1 MVAVHVAAEDF
12 HRADAEAEREK
23 RLIHRRNENAADSLL
38 HGAPPIGQKEERKPV
53 LRAGEGEA
61 VHGQHGNQHDQRAHH
76 PLGDALHAVLQAEA
90 ANRKAEHD
98 GQRHVAAHLA
108 GAFQHP
114 TKNAGN
120 RVAAQAAERAGQEF
134 EEIAEHPAA
143 DRGVIHHQHAAAEQ
157 AEIAVQMP
165 LRAPLFQRAI
175 RLRRRSVTRAA
186 DSQLHGQHGNAHRQQ
201 EDQIKQH
208 EYAATVLPRDR
219 RKAPDVADADRAARA
234 DEQKAQSRSE
244 VLALGRRIFILI
256 HGHPSFAF

>member
-1 MVAVHVAAEDF
+1 M
-12 HRADAEAEREK
+12 
-23 RLIHRRNENAADSLL
+23 
-38 HGAPPIGQKEERKPV
+38 
-53 LRAGEGEA
+53 
-61 VHGQHGNQHDQRAHH
+61 HGQHGNQHDQRAHH